1 MVRDPLAS
9 LALRQTESVVSQ
21 YFRNPW
27 KPLAIGLA
35 LLLEAALIALALVA
49 ADVTQLGFSLL

>member
-1 MVRDPLAS
+1 M
-9 LALRQTESVVSQ
+9 SQ

-35 LLLEAALIALALVA
+35 LLLAVALIALALVA
-49 ADVTQLGFSLL
+49 ADVMQLGFSLL